1 MKKFKKIAII
11 SLQGI
16 GIACTIYMLVG
27 MIFDYLGGGSFVLKN
42 WAFTKQAVATI
53 LIGIAYSAPTEIYN
67 NEKLPFAFK
76 FLFHMGIGCSVYL
89 ITAFSI
95 GWIPV
100 SFGIE
105 KCILIALLQLLL
117 AFLIWLCFS
126 IHYRKL
132 AKSMNEKIKQNAAND
147 NNTD

>member
-1 MKKFKKIAII
+1 MTLIKRLCRI

-16 GIACTIYMLVG
+16 GIACTIYMLTG
-27 MIFDYLGGGSFVLKN
+27 MIFDYLDGGNFVLKN
-42 WAFTKQAVATI
+42 WAYTKQAIATI

-100 SFGIE
+100 SFGIG
-105 KCILIALLQLLL
+105 KCILIALLQLLV

-132 AKSMNEKIKQNAAND
+132 ARSMNEKIKQNAAND
-147 NNTD
+147 NNVD

>member
-1 MKKFKKIAII
+1 MALIKRLCRI

-16 GIACTIYMLVG
+16 GIACTIYMLTG
-27 MIFDYLGGGSFVLKN
+27 MIFDYLDGGNLVLKN
-42 WAFTKQAVATI
+42 WAYTKQAIATI

-89 ITAFSI
+89 TTAFCI

-100 SFGIE
+100 SFGIG
-105 KCILIALLQLLL
+105 KCILIALLQLLV

-126 IHYRKL
+126 FHYRKL
-132 AKSMNEKIKQNAAND
+132 ARSMNEKIRQNAADD
-147 NNTD
+147 NNAD